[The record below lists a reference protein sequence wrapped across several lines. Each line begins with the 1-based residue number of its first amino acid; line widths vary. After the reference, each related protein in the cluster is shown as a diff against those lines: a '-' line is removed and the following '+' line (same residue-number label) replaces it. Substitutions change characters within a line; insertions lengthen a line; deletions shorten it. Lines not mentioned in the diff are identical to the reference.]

1 MGNQEKVEDKVDDIN
16 KNDNKDEYK
25 GIDNKNGF
33 KINDKELASS
43 NNTSF
48 LKKFE
53 RRKIRRKSKKL
64 MKNFVK
70 REEIFYLYN
79 NPLFFGVTF
88 LYNSVI
94 LDKDKNE
101 EIKKCEFD
109 NNKNIEIT
117 QNDVIIETK
126 IKKKK
131 KKKKKKNKK
140 RKENPS
146 PIVIFKNEKI
156 NNNI

>member
-33 KINDKELASS
+33 KIDDKELASS

-94 LDKDKNE
+94 LNKDKNE
-101 EIKKCEFD
+101 ETKKSEFD

>member
-1 MGNQEKVEDKVDDIN
+1 
-16 KNDNKDEYK
+16 
-25 GIDNKNGF
+25 
-33 KINDKELASS
+33 
-43 NNTSF
+43 
-48 LKKFE
+48 
-53 RRKIRRKSKKL
+53 